1 MLTIEVTDQ
10 EGDNSRRP
18 GGIVAV
24 IGVWR
29 KIRSRYEMRRD
40 LVHLSRLSPRLI
52 RDAGLDPERIYAALD
67 GSWDEVPRRPFG

>member
-1 MLTIEVTDQ
+1 M
-10 EGDNSRRP
+10 
-18 GGIVAV
+18 